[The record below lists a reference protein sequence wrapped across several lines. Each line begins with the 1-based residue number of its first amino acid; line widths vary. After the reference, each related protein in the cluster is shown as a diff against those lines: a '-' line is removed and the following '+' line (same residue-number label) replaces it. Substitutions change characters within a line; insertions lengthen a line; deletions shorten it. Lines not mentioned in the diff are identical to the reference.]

1 MPGRN
6 VVDASDAQFCLAAA
20 PAAAGLSGRDWAHQ
34 NGVDARSLH
43 VWRMILGRLRAVVG
57 SPIVRLVERVELE
70 KAASPPA
77 CSPIRVHCGPFMA
90 ELVGDVD
97 ELLLALGDQ
106 SADHRVPR
114 LPDVFS

>member
-1 MPGRN
+1 MAGRS

-20 PAAAGLSGRDWAHQ
+20 AGLSGRDWAQQ

-57 SPIVRLVERVELE
+57 SPIVRLVEPVELE

-77 CSPIRVHCGPFMA
+77 CSPIRGHCGPFMA

-97 ELLLALGDQ
+97 GLLLARGDQ
-106 SADHRVPR
+106 
-114 LPDVFS
+114 

>member
-1 MPGRN
+1 MAGRK

-20 PAAAGLSGRDWAHQ
+20 AAAGLSGRDWAHQ

-43 VWRMILGRLRAVVG
+43 AWRMILGRKRAVVG
-57 SPIVRLVERVELE
+57 SPVVRLVELVELE
-70 KAASPPA
+70 KAAAPPA

-97 ELLLALGDQ
+97 ELLLE
-106 SADHRVPR
+106 RVLR
-114 LPDVFS
+114 RMAAC